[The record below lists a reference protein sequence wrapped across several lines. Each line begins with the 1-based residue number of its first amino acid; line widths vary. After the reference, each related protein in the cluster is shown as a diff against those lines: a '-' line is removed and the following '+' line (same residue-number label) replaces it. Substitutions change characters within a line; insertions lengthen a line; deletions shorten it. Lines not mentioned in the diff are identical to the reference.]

1 MMNVVP
7 VMDQECL
14 KVIVIVTVILWAVM
28 ENVTLLLTTLINA
41 VNVTDRVL
49 KAQLVIVKE
58 TKEMNVV
65 FAMDLEFLQ
74 DIVIV
79 MAAIWIVTVSAVE
92 LLVPIIAVY
101 VMDQVLSTLT
111 VIVKETQE
119 IVKVLVVV
127 ML

>member
-1 MMNVVP
+1 MNVVP
-7 VMDQECL
+7 VMDQECPQ
-14 KVIVIVTVILWAVM
+14 VIVIVTVILWAVM

>member
-7 VMDQECL
+7 VMDQECQ
-14 KVIVIVTVILWAVM
+14 KVIVIVSVILWAVM
-28 ENVTLLLTTLINA
+28 ENVTLLLTTLINV
-41 VNVTDRVL
+41 VNVTDPVL

-79 MAAIWIVTVSAVE
+79 MAAI
-92 LLVPIIAVY
+92 
-101 VMDQVLSTLT
+101 
-111 VIVKETQE
+111 
-119 IVKVLVVV
+119 
-127 ML
+127 

>member
-1 MMNVVP
+1 M
-7 VMDQECL
+7 
-14 KVIVIVTVILWAVM
+14 
-28 ENVTLLLTTLINA
+28 
-41 VNVTDRVL
+41 
-49 KAQLVIVKE
+49 
-58 TKEMNVV
+58 
-65 FAMDLEFLQ
+65 
-74 DIVIV
+74 
-79 MAAIWIVTVSAVE
+79 TVSAVE

>member
-1 MMNVVP
+1 MNVVP

-28 ENVTLLLTTLINA
+28 ENVTLLLTTLINV

>member
-7 VMDQECL
+7 VMDQEFQ
-14 KVIVIVTVILWAVM
+14 KVIVIVSVILWAVM
-28 ENVTLLLTTLINA
+28 ENVTLLLTTLINV

-79 MAAIWIVTVSAVE
+79 MAAI
-92 LLVPIIAVY
+92 
-101 VMDQVLSTLT
+101 
-111 VIVKETQE
+111 
-119 IVKVLVVV
+119 
-127 ML
+127 

>member
-28 ENVTLLLTTLINA
+28 ENVTLLLTTLINV

>member
-7 VMDQECL
+7 VMDQEFQ

-28 ENVTLLLTTLINA
+28 ENVTLLLTTLINV

-79 MAAIWIVTVSAVE
+79 MAAI
-92 LLVPIIAVY
+92 
-101 VMDQVLSTLT
+101 
-111 VIVKETQE
+111 
-119 IVKVLVVV
+119 
-127 ML
+127 

>member
-28 ENVTLLLTTLINA
+28 ENVTLLLTTLINV

-79 MAAIWIVTVSAVE
+79 MAAIWIVTVFVMVDLVLMFAVF
-92 LLVPIIAVY
+92 

>member
-7 VMDQECL
+7 VMDQECQ
-14 KVIVIVTVILWAVM
+14 KVIVIVSVILWAVM
-28 ENVTLLLTTLINA
+28 ENVTLLLTTLINV

-79 MAAIWIVTVSAVE
+79 MAAI
-92 LLVPIIAVY
+92 
-101 VMDQVLSTLT
+101 
-111 VIVKETQE
+111 
-119 IVKVLVVV
+119 
-127 ML
+127 

>member
-7 VMDQECL
+7 VMDQECPQ
-14 KVIVIVTVILWAVM
+14 VIVIVTVILWAVM

>member
-1 MMNVVP
+1 MNVVP
-7 VMDQECL
+7 VMDQECQ
-14 KVIVIVTVILWAVM
+14 KVIVIVSVILWAVM
-28 ENVTLLLTTLINA
+28 ENVTLLLTTLINV

-49 KAQLVIVKE
+49 KVQLVIVKE

-127 ML
+127 VL